1 MVTDTPAVGTCSPYE
16 ATLGDAFASLH
27 PNVRRAHLTPLAA
40 RGTLDVEHGSHR
52 LVPVLVV
59 LMNLPAAG
67 RGLPVRLVAE
77 AVGDRVKWTRRIG
90 SSVLCTWQR
99 ASGSRV
105 VERHG
110 IGRVAFDLT
119 VEDGA
124 LAYRQA
130 WIHAGPIGVP
140 RVVRPDVRARVSP
153 ADAGWHVD
161 VTVMW
166 RGHLVCHY
174 YGDMEL
180 A

>member
-1 MVTDTPAVGTCSPYE
+1 MAIATPLAGTSPYQ
-16 ATLGDAFASLH
+16 AILGDAFASLH
-27 PNVRRAHLTPLAA
+27 PNVRRAHLVPLAA
-40 RGTLDVEHGSHR
+40 RGTLDVEHASHR
-52 LVPVLVV
+52 LVPVLVA
-59 LMNLPAAG
+59 LMSLPAAG
-67 RGLPVRLVAE
+67 QALPVRLVAE
-77 AVGDRVKWTRRIG
+77 AVGDRVEWTRRIG
-90 SSVLCTWQR
+90 SSVLRTWQR

-105 VERHG
+105 VEHHG

-130 WIHAGPIGVP
+130 WIQAGPVGVP

-153 ADAGWHVD
+153 ADAGWRVD

-174 YGDMEL
+174 HGVMEV